1 MIREQ
6 VVREIKEFGIYK
18 RGDSEIRFNP
28 KTGKARLTLDI
39 KNDYGPVK
47 ELFPKFNKDNLKQ
60 LAEDPARRDGRISQ
74 ENTADNVED
83 AVRPLVNLANAI
95 RAEYPDVHIS
105 RRAAAH
111 VLIHDNKAV
120 EATPTVVKWCPLSSW
135 LFERD
140 FKENLLAETNDVV
153 IGKNHSFDNKR
164 TLETE
169 QDPVP
174 FGASESMSD
183 AMRAKKIDCMVSAC
197 EGIGTIITDRPETT
211 LGVGAVM
218 TGLVHTA
225 PNPTLIERSTKL
237 GNIIVHPET
246 ARIDQ
251 VAGVKMA
258 LDRGYRKI
266 AVTVAGTKAEDIK
279 KIIALKRKHPGAEI
293 NVITVCTTNV
303 TKEQTDLIKKH
314 SAIVYSCASKNIRE
328 AFGRKCSQLGTK
340 IPVYLS
346 KEGVKLV
353 APRLAKM
360 DPTAKKPMEELI
372 ESGSQF
378 FAYRGNKSGNPV
390 IRIKAID
397 KLAERPRGQPRPLT
411 KR

>member
-1 MIREQ
+1 MIHEQ
-6 VVREIKEFGIYK
+6 VVREINKYGSYE
-18 RGDSEIRFNP
+18 RGDSKITFDP
-28 KTGKARLTLDI
+28 KTGKAKLTLQV

-47 ELFPKFNKDNLKQ
+47 ELFPGFYEKNLKQ
-60 LAEDPARRDGRISQ
+60 MVENPTLKKGRISQ
-74 ENTADNVED
+74 ENTAGNVED
-83 AVRPLVNLANAI
+83 AVRPLVSLANAV

-111 VLIHDNKAV
+111 VLIHNNKAI

-153 IGKNHSFDNKR
+153 IGKNHSFDKTR

-169 QDPVP
+169 HDPVP

-225 PNPTLIERSTKL
+225 PNPTLIERSTAL

-251 VAGVKMA
+251 AAGVKMA
-258 LDRGYRKI
+258 LQRGYRKI
-266 AVTVAGTKAEDIK
+266 AVTIAGTKAEDIR
-279 KIIALKRKHPGAEI
+279 KIVALKRKYPGAEI
-293 NVITVCTTNV
+293 NIITVCTTNV
-303 TKEQTDLIKKH
+303 NKEQTELIKKH
-314 SAIVYSCASKNIRE
+314 SAIVYSCASRNIRE
-328 AFGRKCSQLGTK
+328 TFGKRCSQLGTK

-346 KEGVKLV
+346 EKGVDLV
-353 APRLAKM
+353 TPRLVKM
-360 DPTAKKPMEELI
+360 DPTVKTQVSKLAK
-372 ESGSQF
+372 SGKRF
-378 FAYRGNKSGNPV
+378 FAYRDEKAGRPI
-390 IRIKAID
+390 IRIKAIE
-397 KLAERPRGQPRPLT
+397 KLGEEKDQPRPLT
-411 KR
+411 HG